1 MFILGLLARYYL
13 RFKSLPLSRDVI
25 FLFLDHLMVH
35 HKDFPISLTMELLMG
50 HPMGHLM
57 ELLMDSLMDR
67 SMDRTI
73 NPMGMGIKNLLTLPI
88 MAM

>member
-1 MFILGLLARYYL
+1 M
-13 RFKSLPLSRDVI
+13 
-25 FLFLDHLMVH
+25 FLDHRTVH
-35 HKDFPISLTMELLMG
+35 RKEFPTSLTMDLLMV

-73 NPMGMGIKNLLTLPI
+73 NPVGTGFNNLLTLPI
-88 MAM
+88 MAL